1 MIRRRNGLLLDRRS
15 FLLGAGLTGI
25 GLLGP
30 ERTASAEAAAP
41 ASIRSCRPT
50 DPLQALRDGNAR
62 FAAAWQQADQTDI
75 ASERA
80 QWMAALWS
88 GHCFLPSSVLT
99 QGQAPWASVLTC
111 ADSRV
116 APEWIFDAAPAD
128 LFVIRSAG
136 NTAFAAA
143 IASVEF
149 SVLELATPLVMVMG
163 HSSCGAVTAARSG
176 AAPTPLLTEL
186 LTPIRAAISPDQ
198 DLEAAIKANAREA
211 AQQLIS
217 RSNVIEAAVNNGSL
231 KIVVGYFDI
240 GSGTVTLVEQRVN
253 ESGSQPSRRQHRDT
267 DVV

>member
-1 MIRRRNGLLLDRRS
+1 VSRRRNGLPLDRRS
-15 FLLGAGLTGI
+15 FLLGAGLSGI

-30 ERTASAEAAAP
+30 GRTAAAQAAAP
-41 ASIRSCRPT
+41 ASPRSCRPT

-62 FAAAWQQADQTDI
+62 FAAAWQQADQARSND
-75 ASERA
+75 ARA
-80 QWMAALWS
+80 QRMAALWS
-88 GHCFLPSSVLT
+88 GHCFLPASVLT

-163 HSSCGAVTAARSG
+163 HSGCGAVRAARSG
-176 AAPTPLLTEL
+176 DAPTPLLTEL
-186 LTPIRAAISPDQ
+186 LKPIRAAIRPDQ
-198 DLEAAIKANAREA
+198 DLEAAIQANAREA

-217 RSNVIEAAVNNGSL
+217 RSTVIEAAVNNGNL
-231 KIVVGYFDI
+231 RIVVGYFDI
-240 GSGTVTLVEQRVN
+240 GSGTVTLV
-253 ESGSQPSRRQHRDT
+253 
-267 DVV
+267 

>member
-1 MIRRRNGLLLDRRS
+1 VSRRRNGLLLDRRS
-15 FLLGAGLTGI
+15 FLLGAGLSGI

-30 ERTASAEAAAP
+30 GRTTAAQATAP
-41 ASIRSCRPT
+41 ASPRSCRPT

-62 FAAAWQQADQTDI
+62 FSAAWQQADEARSAD
-75 ASERA
+75 ARA
-80 QWMAALWS
+80 QRMAALWS
-88 GHCFLPSSVLT
+88 GHCFLPASVLT
-99 QGQAPWASVLTC
+99 QGQAPWACVLTC

-163 HSSCGAVTAARSG
+163 HSGCGAVTAARSG
-176 AAPTPLLTEL
+176 DAPTPLLTEL
-186 LTPIRAAISPDQ
+186 LTSIRAAISPDQ
-198 DLEAAIKANAREA
+198 NLEAAIKANARET

-217 RSNVIEAAVNNGSL
+217 RSNVIEAAVNNGNL
-231 KIVVGYFDI
+231 EIVVGYFDI
-240 GSGTVTLVEQRVN
+240 GSGTVTLV
-253 ESGSQPSRRQHRDT
+253 
-267 DVV
+267 